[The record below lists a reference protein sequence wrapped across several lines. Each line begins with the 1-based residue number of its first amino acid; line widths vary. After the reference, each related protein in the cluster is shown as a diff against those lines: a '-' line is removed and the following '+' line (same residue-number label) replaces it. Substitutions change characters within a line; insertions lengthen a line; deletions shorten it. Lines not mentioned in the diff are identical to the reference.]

1 MKTIRILFTLLAL
14 TLSAYTYAGPVNINT
29 ADAQTLSKNIKG
41 VGLKKAQ
48 AIITYREKNG
58 KFKTV
63 ADLKKVKGI
72 GVKLLEKNSGSLM
85 VENKKNIKK
94 SVAKN

>member
-1 MKTIRILFTLLAL
+1 MKTIRILFAFLAL

-48 AIITYREKNG
+48 AIIAYREKNG

-72 GVKLLEKNSGSLM
+72 GVKLLEKNSGSII
-85 VENKKNIKK
+85 VANKKNIKK
-94 SVAKN
+94 